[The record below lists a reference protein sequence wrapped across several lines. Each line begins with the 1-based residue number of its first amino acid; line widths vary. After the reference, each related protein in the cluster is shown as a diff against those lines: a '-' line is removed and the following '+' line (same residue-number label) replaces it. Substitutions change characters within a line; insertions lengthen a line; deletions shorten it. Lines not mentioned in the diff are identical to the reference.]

1 MRTIKWSY
9 NMLRTLREMYPHD
22 TNTRIAAT
30 IGVGTRCV
38 VAKAAELGLEKER
51 DIRRK
56 EAERILME
64 NYGTHSQT
72 ELSRLTGLSLRTVK
86 RMAGRLG
93 LKRDAD
99 DASRFISSRRKE
111 IIRRERLRLRIGLA
125 PITNVKVTGNRRRAI
140 LRNRLKQYGY
150 VVMRGNDTIFFS
162 PDMARCSRHEDR
174 GTSLGLTFLP
184 LPQQQS
190 FTTKII

>member
-1 MRTIKWSY
+1 MICSA
-9 NMLRTLREMYPHD
+9 LREMYPHD

-38 VAKAAELGLEKER
+38 VAKATELGLEKER

-64 NYGTHSQT
+64 NYRTHSQT

-99 DASRFISSRRKE
+99 DASRFISSKRKE
-111 IIRRERLRLRIGLA
+111 IIHRERLRLRIGLA

-150 VVMRGNDTIFFS
+150 VVMRGNDTVFFS
-162 PDMARCSRHEDR
+162 PDHGTLFKTR
-174 GTSLGLTFLP
+174 GQSASLGLTFLP
-184 LPQQQS
+184 CRNNNHSQQ
-190 FTTKII
+190 K

>member
-9 NMLRTLREMYPHD
+9 DMLRTLREMYPHD
-22 TNTRIAAT
+22 TNTRIAAA

-56 EAERILME
+56 EAERLLME
-64 NYGTHSQT
+64 NYGTHSQS

-99 DASRFISSRRKE
+99 DASWFISSRRKE
-111 IIRRERLRLRIGLA
+111 IIRRERLRLRIGLD

-150 VVMRGNDTIFFS
+150 VVMRGNDTVFFS
-162 PDMARCSRHEDR
+162 PDMARL
-174 GTSLGLTFLP
+174 SL
-184 LPQQQS
+184 
-190 FTTKII
+190 IHI